1 MAKIARACFHHYL
14 FMSKLCFV
22 FGKVQIT
29 EQRLFVTFNIKER
42 V

>member
-1 MAKIARACFHHYL
+1 
-14 FMSKLCFV
+14 MSKFCFV
-22 FGKVQIT
+22 FGEVQIT